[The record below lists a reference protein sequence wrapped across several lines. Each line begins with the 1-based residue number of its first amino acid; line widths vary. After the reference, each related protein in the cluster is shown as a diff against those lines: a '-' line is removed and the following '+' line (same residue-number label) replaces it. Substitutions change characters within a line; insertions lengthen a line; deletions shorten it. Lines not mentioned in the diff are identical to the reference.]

1 MERRPRAVDEPILN
15 RASYVWVAIV
25 GVVHAAVTLGVI
37 AIAQHEYGTATARTM
52 GLVTFSLMNV
62 LYSFTVRYE
71 TRSVF
76 SLETFADRTF
86 LLATGISLAA
96 IVVGAQAGL
105 FQRILE
111 TESLDFNQW
120 LVCLGFAATILVVSE
135 IRKAL
140 LRREAGA

>member
-1 MERRPRAVDEPILN
+1 RRAAAPADGKPRAAFWGPGPRPVKEPILN

-37 AIAQHEYGTATARTM
+37 AIAQHEYGTATARMM

-86 LLATGISLAA
+86 LLATGI
-96 IVVGAQAGL
+96 
-105 FQRILE
+105 
-111 TESLDFNQW
+111 
-120 LVCLGFAATILVVSE
+120 
-135 IRKAL
+135 
-140 LRREAGA
+140 